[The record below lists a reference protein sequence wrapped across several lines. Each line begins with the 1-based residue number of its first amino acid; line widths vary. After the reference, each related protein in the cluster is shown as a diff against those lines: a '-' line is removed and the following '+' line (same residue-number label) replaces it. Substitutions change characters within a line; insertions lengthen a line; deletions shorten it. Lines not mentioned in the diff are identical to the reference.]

1 MISIQH
7 ELLYFTFGQGKTHV
21 QEVVSSKPSKRFG
34 MHRCFTSVVNNMIHW
49 LGIQENER
57 NGGLGLSE
65 PKNHIPIVDCVES
78 YSVSFDSC
86 AIWATECFE
95 RYNFYYRNETA

>member
-1 MISIQH
+1 
-7 ELLYFTFGQGKTHV
+7 
-21 QEVVSSKPSKRFG
+21 

-65 PKNHIPIVDCVES
+65 PKNHIFTKNITLCFTTYGRRLLSSPFNMIIPIVDCVES